1 MQYIAFDLND
11 EQFAIETLKVI
22 NISDIMKITKVPL
35 APKYIKGLINLR
47 GNVVSILDINVL
59 LGKDEKNSVYNS
71 IIILNSDNELFGIT
85 VNDVIEVFDV
95 KDEEIQ
101 KVGGDD
107 HKKEYAK
114 GVVYRQNDVITIIDI
129 DKLLSHILNN

>member
-22 NISDIMKITKVPL
+22 NISDIIKITKVPL

-101 KVGGDD
+101 KVDGDD
-107 HKKEYAK
+107 NKKEYAK

>member
-107 HKKEYAK
+107 NKKEYAK
-114 GVVYRQNDVITIIDI
+114 GVVDRQNDVITIIDI